1 MQLTKPTWFQATQSA
16 MQGAANKR
24 PSLGFP
30 GWPPPPP
37 VLTLVG
43 ASMIHGSMT
52 LVGPF

>member
-24 PSLGFP
+24 P